1 MKENLVCFMIM
12 FLLICGF
19 FEAFYYILMD
29 HLKLKRMVKQLKQ
42 DIRTFEEDHGIFKG
56 SEDD

>member
-19 FEAFYYILMD
+19 FGAFYYLLMG
-29 HLKLKRMVKQLKQ
+29 HLKLKRMVKRLKQ
-42 DIRTFEEDHGIFKG
+42 DIRTLEEDHGIFKR